1 MSITNQ
7 NSKNNT
13 QNENK
18 FEEFMDD
25 TYEQINKDISK
36 ILSEMEKE
44 KQNQNQIQIN
54 NKDNFNFNKKLF
66 DAKNDFE
73 KNQNINKIDN
83 NKIMPNINMNFI
95 DIKAF
100 NQNNNN
106 TLNKNQLMRNISMS
120 NANNNKIPNNNYP
133 VNILINNLPFYNI
146 NIINNNPFLNQTISE
161 RSLPGQ
167 YNIDNPYNI
176 INLDNI
182 IKNIDKRTTLIIRN
196 IPNKYTIP
204 LLLIELNENFKNKFD
219 TIYLPQ
225 DKIRDTNLGFG
236 FINFINPF
244 HLILFYEEFM
254 GKKWNFY
261 NSQKRCFLAYSN
273 YQGKNDLINYILK
286 KLGIKDYYQNN
297 ILNEKLRKS
306 IYINDIKN
314 IKVPIEIPIKY
325 QIKFLNYNP
334 FSLCYRKD
342 DKVFVVEKFKK

>member
-1 MSITNQ
+1 MSIINQ
-7 NSKNNT
+7 ISKNNT
-13 QNENK
+13 QKQTK

-36 ILSEMEKE
+36 ILFEMEKE
-44 KQNQNQIQIN
+44 KKNQNQIN
-54 NKDNFNFNKKLF
+54 NKDNFNFNQKLF
-66 DAKNDFE
+66 DYKN
-73 KNQNINKIDN
+73 NIDN
-83 NKIMPNINMNFI
+83 NLNTNKINNNILMPTINRNFI
-95 DIKAF
+95 DLKMS
-100 NQNNNN
+100 NNNN
-106 TLNKNQLMRNISMS
+106 SFNKNPLLRNIATS

-133 VNILINNLPFYNI
+133 INILINNLPFYNI
-146 NIINNNPFLNQTISE
+146 NIFNNNNPFLNQTISE
-161 RSLPGQ
+161 RSLTGQ

-244 HLILFYEEFM
+244 HLILFYEKFM
-254 GKKWNFY
+254 GKKWNFF
-261 NSQKRCFLAYSN
+261 NSQKKCFLAYSN
-273 YQGKNDLINYILK
+273 YQGKNDLVNYILK
-286 KLGIKDYYQNN
+286 KLGIKDFYQNN

-306 IYINDIKN
+306 IYINDVKN

-334 FSLCYRKD
+334 FSLYYQKD
-342 DKVFVVEKFKK
+342 DKVFIVEKFKK

>member
-7 NSKNNT
+7 ISKNNT
-13 QNENK
+13 QKQTK

-36 ILSEMEKE
+36 ILFEMEKE
-44 KQNQNQIQIN
+44 KKNQNQIN
-54 NKDNFNFNKKLF
+54 NKDNFNFNQKLF
-66 DAKNDFE
+66 DYKN
-73 KNQNINKIDN
+73 NIDSNLNTNKIN
-83 NKIMPNINMNFI
+83 NNILMPTINRNFI
-95 DIKAF
+95 DLKTS
-100 NQNNNN
+100 NNNN
-106 TLNKNQLMRNISMS
+106 SFNKNPLLRNIATS
-120 NANNNKIPNNNYP
+120 NNKIPNNNYP
-133 VNILINNLPFYNI
+133 INILINNLPFYNI
-146 NIINNNPFLNQTISE
+146 NIFNNNNPFLNQTISE
-161 RSLPGQ
+161 RSLTGQ

-204 LLLIELNENFKNKFD
+204 LLLIELNEDFRGKFD

-225 DKIRDTNLGFG
+225 DKIRDSNLGFG

-244 HLILFYEEFM
+244 HLILFYEKFM
-254 GKKWNFY
+254 GKKWNFF
-261 NSQKRCFLAYSN
+261 NSQKKCFLAYSN
-273 YQGKNDLINYILK
+273 YQGKNDLVNYILK
-286 KLGIKDYYQNN
+286 KLGIKDFYQNN

-306 IYINDIKN
+306 IYINDVKN

-334 FSLCYRKD
+334 FSLYYQKD
-342 DKVFVVEKFKK
+342 DKVFIVEKSKK

>member
-7 NSKNNT
+7 ISKNNT
-13 QNENK
+13 QKQTK

-36 ILSEMEKE
+36 ILFEMEKE
-44 KQNQNQIQIN
+44 KKNQNQIN
-54 NKDNFNFNKKLF
+54 NKDNFNFNQKLF
-66 DAKNDFE
+66 DYKN
-73 KNQNINKIDN
+73 NIDN
-83 NKIMPNINMNFI
+83 NLNTNKINNNILMPTINRNFI
-95 DIKAF
+95 DLKMS
-100 NQNNNN
+100 NNNN
-106 TLNKNQLMRNISMS
+106 SFNKNPLLRNIATS

-133 VNILINNLPFYNI
+133 INILINNLPFYNI
-146 NIINNNPFLNQTISE
+146 NIFNNNNPFLNQTISE
-161 RSLPGQ
+161 RSLTGQ

-204 LLLIELNENFKNKFD
+204 LLLIELNEDFRGKFD

-225 DKIRDTNLGFG
+225 DKIRDSNLGFG

-244 HLILFYEEFM
+244 HLILFYEKFM
-254 GKKWNFY
+254 GKKWNFF
-261 NSQKRCFLAYSN
+261 NSQKKCFLAYSN
-273 YQGKNDLINYILK
+273 YQGKNDLVNYILK
-286 KLGIKDYYQNN
+286 KLGIKDFYQNN

-306 IYINDIKN
+306 IYINDVKN

-334 FSLCYRKD
+334 FSLYYQKD
-342 DKVFVVEKFKK
+342 DKVFIVEKFKK

>member
-7 NSKNNT
+7 ISKNNT
-13 QNENK
+13 QKQTK

-36 ILSEMEKE
+36 ILFEMEKE
-44 KQNQNQIQIN
+44 KKNQNQIN
-54 NKDNFNFNKKLF
+54 NKDNFNFNQKLF
-66 DAKNDFE
+66 DYKN
-73 KNQNINKIDN
+73 NIYNNLNTNKINN
-83 NKIMPNINMNFI
+83 NKLMPTINRNFI
-95 DIKAF
+95 DLKMS
-100 NQNNNN
+100 NNNN
-106 TLNKNQLMRNISMS
+106 SFNKNPLLRNIATS
-120 NANNNKIPNNNYP
+120 NNKIPNNNYP
-133 VNILINNLPFYNI
+133 INILINYLPFYNI
-146 NIINNNPFLNQTISE
+146 NIFNNNNPFLNQTISE
-161 RSLPGQ
+161 RSLTGQ

-204 LLLIELNENFKNKFD
+204 LLLIELNEDFRGKFD

-225 DKIRDTNLGFG
+225 DKIRDSNLGFG

-244 HLILFYEEFM
+244 HLILFYEKFM
-254 GKKWNFY
+254 GKKWNFF
-261 NSQKRCFLAYSN
+261 NSQKKCFLAYSN
-273 YQGKNDLINYILK
+273 YQGKNDLVNYILK
-286 KLGIKDYYQNN
+286 KLGIKDFYQNN

-306 IYINDIKN
+306 IYINDVKN

-334 FSLCYRKD
+334 FSLYYQKD
-342 DKVFVVEKFKK
+342 DKVFIVEKSKK

>member
-36 ILSEMEKE
+36 ILFEMEKE
-44 KQNQNQIQIN
+44 KKNQNQIN
-54 NKDNFNFNKKLF
+54 NKDNFNFNQKLF
-66 DAKNDFE
+66 DYKN
-73 KNQNINKIDN
+73 NIYNNLNTNKIN
-83 NKIMPNINMNFI
+83 NNILMPTINRNFI
-95 DIKAF
+95 DLKRS
-100 NQNNNN
+100 NNNN
-106 TLNKNQLMRNISMS
+106 SFNKNPLLRNIATS
-120 NANNNKIPNNNYP
+120 NNKIPNNNYP
-133 VNILINNLPFYNI
+133 INILINNLPFYNI
-146 NIINNNPFLNQTISE
+146 NIFNNNNPFLNQTISE
-161 RSLPGQ
+161 RSLTGQ

-204 LLLIELNENFKNKFD
+204 LLLIELNEDFRGKFD

-225 DKIRDTNLGFG
+225 DKIRDSNLGFG

-244 HLILFYEEFM
+244 HLILFYEKFM
-254 GKKWNFY
+254 GKKWNFF
-261 NSQKRCFLAYSN
+261 NSQKKCFLAYSN
-273 YQGKNDLINYILK
+273 YQGKNDLVNYILK
-286 KLGIKDYYQNN
+286 KLGIKDFYQNN

-306 IYINDIKN
+306 IYINDVKN

-334 FSLCYRKD
+334 FSLYYQKD
-342 DKVFVVEKFKK
+342 DKVFIVEKFKK

>member
-7 NSKNNT
+7 ISKNNT
-13 QNENK
+13 QKQTK

-36 ILSEMEKE
+36 ILFEMEKE
-44 KQNQNQIQIN
+44 KKNQNQIN
-54 NKDNFNFNKKLF
+54 NKDNFNFNQKLF
-66 DAKNDFE
+66 DYKN
-73 KNQNINKIDN
+73 NIYNNPNTNKINN
-83 NKIMPNINMNFI
+83 NKLMPTINRNFI
-95 DIKAF
+95 DLKTS
-100 NQNNNN
+100 NNNN
-106 TLNKNQLMRNISMS
+106 SFNKNPLLTNIETS

-133 VNILINNLPFYNI
+133 INILINYLSFYNI
-146 NIINNNPFLNQTISE
+146 NIFNNNNPFLNQTISE
-161 RSLPGQ
+161 RSLTGQ

-204 LLLIELNENFKNKFD
+204 LLLIELNEDFRGKFD

-225 DKIRDTNLGFG
+225 DKIRDSNLGFG

-244 HLILFYEEFM
+244 HLILFYEKFM
-254 GKKWNFY
+254 GKKWNFF
-261 NSQKRCFLAYSN
+261 NSQKKCFLAYSN
-273 YQGKNDLINYILK
+273 YQGKNDLVNYILK
-286 KLGIKDYYQNN
+286 KLGIKDFYQNN

-306 IYINDIKN
+306 IYINDVKN

-334 FSLCYRKD
+334 FSLYYQKD
-342 DKVFVVEKFKK
+342 DKVFIVEKFKK

>member
-44 KQNQNQIQIN
+44 KKNQNQIQIN

-120 NANNNKIPNNNYP
+120 NANIKI
-133 VNILINNLPFYNI
+133 
-146 NIINNNPFLNQTISE
+146 
-161 RSLPGQ
+161 
-167 YNIDNPYNI
+167 
-176 INLDNI
+176 
-182 IKNIDKRTTLIIRN
+182 
-196 IPNKYTIP
+196 
-204 LLLIELNENFKNKFD
+204 LLIFQPNF
-219 TIYLPQ
+219 LS
-225 DKIRDTNLGFG
+225 
-236 FINFINPF
+236 FI
-244 HLILFYEEFM
+244 
-254 GKKWNFY
+254 KK
-261 NSQKRCFLAYSN
+261 
-273 YQGKNDLINYILK
+273 
-286 KLGIKDYYQNN
+286 
-297 ILNEKLRKS
+297 
-306 IYINDIKN
+306 
-314 IKVPIEIPIKY
+314 
-325 QIKFLNYNP
+325 
-334 FSLCYRKD
+334 
-342 DKVFVVEKFKK
+342 

>member
-1 MSITNQ
+1 M
-7 NSKNNT
+7 
-13 QNENK
+13 
-18 FEEFMDD
+18 
-25 TYEQINKDISK
+25 
-36 ILSEMEKE
+36 
-44 KQNQNQIQIN
+44 
-54 NKDNFNFNKKLF
+54 
-66 DAKNDFE
+66 
-73 KNQNINKIDN
+73 
-83 NKIMPNINMNFI
+83 
-95 DIKAF
+95 
-100 NQNNNN
+100 
-106 TLNKNQLMRNISMS
+106 
-120 NANNNKIPNNNYP
+120 
-133 VNILINNLPFYNI
+133 
-146 NIINNNPFLNQTISE
+146 
-161 RSLPGQ
+161 
-167 YNIDNPYNI
+167 
-176 INLDNI
+176 DNI

-244 HLILFYEEFM
+244 HLIPFYEEFM

-286 KLGIKDYYQNN
+286 KLGIKDFYQNN

-325 QIKFLNYNP
+325 QIEFLNYNP

>member
-7 NSKNNT
+7 ISKNNT
-13 QNENK
+13 QKQTK

-36 ILSEMEKE
+36 ILFEMEKE
-44 KQNQNQIQIN
+44 KKNQNQIN
-54 NKDNFNFNKKLF
+54 NKDNFNFNQKLF
-66 DAKNDFE
+66 DYKN
-73 KNQNINKIDN
+73 NIDN
-83 NKIMPNINMNFI
+83 NLNTNKI
-95 DIKAF
+95 
-100 NQNNNN
+100 NNN
-106 TLNKNQLMRNISMS
+106 TLMPTINRNFIDLKMSNNNNSFNKNPLLRNIATS
-120 NANNNKIPNNNYP
+120 NNKIPNNNYP
-133 VNILINNLPFYNI
+133 INILINYLPFYNI
-146 NIINNNPFLNQTISE
+146 NIFNNNNPFLNQTISE
-161 RSLPGQ
+161 RSLTGQ

-204 LLLIELNENFKNKFD
+204 LLLIELNEDFRGKFD

-225 DKIRDTNLGFG
+225 DKIRDSNLGFG

-244 HLILFYEEFM
+244 HLILFYEKFM
-254 GKKWNFY
+254 GKKWNFF
-261 NSQKRCFLAYSN
+261 NSQKKCFLAYSN
-273 YQGKNDLINYILK
+273 YQGKNDLVNYILK
-286 KLGIKDYYQNN
+286 KLGIKDFYQNN

-306 IYINDIKN
+306 IYINDVKN

-334 FSLCYRKD
+334 FSFYYQKD
-342 DKVFVVEKFKK
+342 DKVFIVEKFKK

>member
-7 NSKNNT
+7 ISKNNIQKQT
-13 QNENK
+13 K

-36 ILSEMEKE
+36 ILFEMEKE
-44 KQNQNQIQIN
+44 KKNQNQIN
-54 NKDNFNFNKKLF
+54 NKDNFNFNQKLF
-66 DAKNDFE
+66 DYKN
-73 KNQNINKIDN
+73 NIYNNLNTNKINN
-83 NKIMPNINMNFI
+83 NKLMPTINRNFI
-95 DIKAF
+95 DLKKS
-100 NQNNNN
+100 NNNN
-106 TLNKNQLMRNISMS
+106 SFNKNPLLRNIETS
-120 NANNNKIPNNNYP
+120 NNKIPSNNYP
-133 VNILINNLPFYNI
+133 INILINNLPFYNI
-146 NIINNNPFLNQTISE
+146 NIFNNNNPFLNQTISE
-161 RSLPGQ
+161 RSLTGQ

-204 LLLIELNENFKNKFD
+204 LLLIELNEDFRGKFD

-225 DKIRDTNLGFG
+225 DKIRDSNLGFG

-244 HLILFYEEFM
+244 HLILFYVKFM
-254 GKKWNFY
+254 GKKWNFF
-261 NSQKRCFLAYSN
+261 NSQKKCFLAYSN
-273 YQGKNDLINYILK
+273 YQGKNDLVNYILK
-286 KLGIKDYYQNN
+286 KLGIKDFYQNN

>member
-7 NSKNNT
+7 ISKNNT
-13 QNENK
+13 QKQTK

-36 ILSEMEKE
+36 ILFEMEKE
-44 KQNQNQIQIN
+44 KKNQNQIN
-54 NKDNFNFNKKLF
+54 NKDNFNFNQKLF
-66 DAKNDFE
+66 DYKN
-73 KNQNINKIDN
+73 NIYNNLNTNKINN
-83 NKIMPNINMNFI
+83 NKLMPTINRNFI
-95 DIKAF
+95 DLKTS
-100 NQNNNN
+100 NNNN
-106 TLNKNQLMRNISMS
+106 SFNKNPLLRNIATS
-120 NANNNKIPNNNYP
+120 NNKIPNNNYP
-133 VNILINNLPFYNI
+133 INILINNLPFYNI
-146 NIINNNPFLNQTISE
+146 NIFNNNNPFLNQTISE
-161 RSLPGQ
+161 RSLTGQ

-204 LLLIELNENFKNKFD
+204 LLLIELNEDFRGKFD

-225 DKIRDTNLGFG
+225 DKIRDSNLGFG

-244 HLILFYEEFM
+244 HLILFYEKFM
-254 GKKWNFY
+254 GKKWNFF
-261 NSQKRCFLAYSN
+261 NSQKKCFLAYSN
-273 YQGKNDLINYILK
+273 YQGKNDLVNYILK
-286 KLGIKDYYQNN
+286 KLGIKDFYQNN

-306 IYINDIKN
+306 IYINDVKN

-334 FSLCYRKD
+334 FSLYYQKD
-342 DKVFVVEKFKK
+342 DKVFIVEKFKK

>member
-120 NANNNKIPNNNYP
+120 NANNNKIPNNN
-133 VNILINNLPFYNI
+133 
-146 NIINNNPFLNQTISE
+146 PFLNQTISE
-161 RSLPGQ
+161 RILPGQ

-286 KLGIKDYYQNN
+286 KLGIKDFYQNN

>member
-18 FEEFMDD
+18 FEEFMDN

-44 KQNQNQIQIN
+44 KQNKNQIQIN

-73 KNQNINKIDN
+73 KNQNINKINN

-254 GKKWNFY
+254 GKKWKFY
-261 NSQKRCFLAYSN
+261 NSQKRCFLAY
-273 YQGKNDLINYILK
+273 
-286 KLGIKDYYQNN
+286 
-297 ILNEKLRKS
+297 
-306 IYINDIKN
+306 
-314 IKVPIEIPIKY
+314 
-325 QIKFLNYNP
+325 
-334 FSLCYRKD
+334 
-342 DKVFVVEKFKK
+342 

>member
-1 MSITNQ
+1 MSIINQ
-7 NSKNNT
+7 ISKNNT
-13 QNENK
+13 QKQTK

-36 ILSEMEKE
+36 ILFEMEKE
-44 KQNQNQIQIN
+44 KKNQNQIN
-54 NKDNFNFNKKLF
+54 NKDNFNFNQKLF
-66 DAKNDFE
+66 DYKN
-73 KNQNINKIDN
+73 NIYNNLNTNKINN
-83 NKIMPNINMNFI
+83 NKLMPTINRNFI
-95 DIKAF
+95 DLKMS
-100 NQNNNN
+100 NNNN
-106 TLNKNQLMRNISMS
+106 SFNKNPLLRNIATS

-133 VNILINNLPFYNI
+133 INILINNLPFYNI
-146 NIINNNPFLNQTISE
+146 NIFNNNNPFLNQTISE
-161 RSLPGQ
+161 RSLTGQ

-204 LLLIELNENFKNKFD
+204 LLLIELNEDFRGKFD

-225 DKIRDTNLGFG
+225 DKIRDSNLGFG

-244 HLILFYEEFM
+244 HLILFYEKFM
-254 GKKWNFY
+254 GKKWNFF
-261 NSQKRCFLAYSN
+261 NSQKKCFLAYSN
-273 YQGKNDLINYILK
+273 YQGKNDLVNYILK
-286 KLGIKDYYQNN
+286 KLGIKDFYQNN

-306 IYINDIKN
+306 IYINDVKN

-334 FSLCYRKD
+334 FSLYYQKD
-342 DKVFVVEKFKK
+342 DKVFIVEKSKK

>member
-7 NSKNNT
+7 ISKNNT
-13 QNENK
+13 QKQTK

-36 ILSEMEKE
+36 ILFEMEKE
-44 KQNQNQIQIN
+44 KKNQNQIN
-54 NKDNFNFNKKLF
+54 NKDNFNFNQKLF
-66 DAKNDFE
+66 DYKN
-73 KNQNINKIDN
+73 NIYNNLNTNKIN
-83 NKIMPNINMNFI
+83 NNILMPTINRNFI
-95 DIKAF
+95 DLKMS
-100 NQNNNN
+100 NNNN
-106 TLNKNQLMRNISMS
+106 SFNKNPLLRNIATS
-120 NANNNKIPNNNYP
+120 NNKIPNNNYP
-133 VNILINNLPFYNI
+133 INILINYLPFYNI
-146 NIINNNPFLNQTISE
+146 NIFNNNNPFLNQTISE
-161 RSLPGQ
+161 RSLTGQ

-204 LLLIELNENFKNKFD
+204 LLLIELNEDFRGKFD

-225 DKIRDTNLGFG
+225 DKIRDSNLGFG

-244 HLILFYEEFM
+244 HLIIFYEKFM
-254 GKKWNFY
+254 GKKWNFF
-261 NSQKRCFLAYSN
+261 NSQKKCFLAYSN
-273 YQGKNDLINYILK
+273 YQGKNDLVNYILK
-286 KLGIKDYYQNN
+286 KLGIKDFYQNN

-306 IYINDIKN
+306 IYINDVKN

-334 FSLCYRKD
+334 FSLYYQKD
-342 DKVFVVEKFKK
+342 DKVFIVEKFKK

>member
-7 NSKNNT
+7 ISKNNT
-13 QNENK
+13 QKQTK

-36 ILSEMEKE
+36 ILFEMEKE
-44 KQNQNQIQIN
+44 KKNQNQIN
-54 NKDNFNFNKKLF
+54 NKDNFNFNQKLF
-66 DAKNDFE
+66 DYKN
-73 KNQNINKIDN
+73 NIDN
-83 NKIMPNINMNFI
+83 NLNTNKINNNILMPTINRNFI
-95 DIKAF
+95 DLKMS
-100 NQNNNN
+100 NNNN
-106 TLNKNQLMRNISMS
+106 SFNKNPLLRNIATS
-120 NANNNKIPNNNYP
+120 NNKIPNNNYP
-133 VNILINNLPFYNI
+133 INILINYLPFYNI
-146 NIINNNPFLNQTISE
+146 NIFNNNNPFLNQTISE
-161 RSLPGQ
+161 RSLTGQ

-204 LLLIELNENFKNKFD
+204 LLLIELNEDFRGKFD

-225 DKIRDTNLGFG
+225 DKIRDSNLGFG

-244 HLILFYEEFM
+244 HLILFYEKFM
-254 GKKWNFY
+254 GKKWNFF
-261 NSQKRCFLAYSN
+261 NSQKKCFLAYSN
-273 YQGKNDLINYILK
+273 YQGKNDLVNYILK
-286 KLGIKDYYQNN
+286 KLVIKDFYQNN

-306 IYINDIKN
+306 IYINDVKN

-334 FSLCYRKD
+334 FSLYYQKD
-342 DKVFVVEKFKK
+342 DKVFIVEKFKK

>member
-7 NSKNNT
+7 ISKNNT
-13 QNENK
+13 QKQTK

-36 ILSEMEKE
+36 ILFEMEKE
-44 KQNQNQIQIN
+44 KKNQNQIN
-54 NKDNFNFNKKLF
+54 NKDNFNFNQKLF
-66 DAKNDFE
+66 DYKN
-73 KNQNINKIDN
+73 NIDN
-83 NKIMPNINMNFI
+83 NLNTNKINNNILMPTINRNFI
-95 DIKAF
+95 DLKMS
-100 NQNNNN
+100 NNNN
-106 TLNKNQLMRNISMS
+106 SFNKNPLLRNIATS
-120 NANNNKIPNNNYP
+120 NNKIPNNNYP
-133 VNILINNLPFYNI
+133 INILINYLPFYNI
-146 NIINNNPFLNQTISE
+146 NIFNNNNPFLNQTISE
-161 RSLPGQ
+161 RSLTGQ

-204 LLLIELNENFKNKFD
+204 LLLIELNEDFRGKFD

-225 DKIRDTNLGFG
+225 DKIRDSNLGFG

-244 HLILFYEEFM
+244 HLILFYEKFM
-254 GKKWNFY
+254 GKKWNFF
-261 NSQKRCFLAYSN
+261 NSQKKCFLAYSN
-273 YQGKNDLINYILK
+273 YQGKNDLVNYILK
-286 KLGIKDYYQNN
+286 KLGIKDFYQNN

-306 IYINDIKN
+306 IYINDVKN

-334 FSLCYRKD
+334 FSFYYQKD
-342 DKVFVVEKFKK
+342 DKVFIVEKFKK

>member
-7 NSKNNT
+7 ISKNNT
-13 QNENK
+13 QKQTK

-36 ILSEMEKE
+36 ILFEMEKE
-44 KQNQNQIQIN
+44 KKNQNQIN
-54 NKDNFNFNKKLF
+54 NKDNFNFNQKLF
-66 DAKNDFE
+66 DYKN
-73 KNQNINKIDN
+73 NIDN
-83 NKIMPNINMNFI
+83 NLNTNKINNNILMPTINRNFI
-95 DIKAF
+95 DLKMS
-100 NQNNNN
+100 NNNN
-106 TLNKNQLMRNISMS
+106 SFNKNPLLRNIATS
-120 NANNNKIPNNNYP
+120 NNKIPNNNYP
-133 VNILINNLPFYNI
+133 INILINNLPFYNI
-146 NIINNNPFLNQTISE
+146 NIFNNNNPFLNQTISE
-161 RSLPGQ
+161 RSLTGQ

-204 LLLIELNENFKNKFD
+204 LLLIELNEDFRGKFD

-225 DKIRDTNLGFG
+225 DKIRDSNLGFG

-244 HLILFYEEFM
+244 HLILFYEKFM
-254 GKKWNFY
+254 GKKWNFF
-261 NSQKRCFLAYSN
+261 NSQKKCFLAYSN
-273 YQGKNDLINYILK
+273 FQGKNDLVNYILK
-286 KLGIKDYYQNN
+286 KLGIKDFYQNN

-306 IYINDIKN
+306 IYINDVKN

-334 FSLCYRKD
+334 FSLYYQKD
-342 DKVFVVEKFKK
+342 DKVFIVEKFKK

>member
-7 NSKNNT
+7 ISKNNT
-13 QNENK
+13 QKQTK

-36 ILSEMEKE
+36 ILFEMEKE
-44 KQNQNQIQIN
+44 KKNQNQIN
-54 NKDNFNFNKKLF
+54 NKDNFNFNQKLF
-66 DAKNDFE
+66 DYKN
-73 KNQNINKIDN
+73 NIDN
-83 NKIMPNINMNFI
+83 NLNTNKINNNILMPTINRNFI
-95 DIKAF
+95 DLKMS
-100 NQNNNN
+100 NNNN
-106 TLNKNQLMRNISMS
+106 SFNKNPLLRNIATS
-120 NANNNKIPNNNYP
+120 NNKIPNNNYP
-133 VNILINNLPFYNI
+133 INILINNLPFYNI
-146 NIINNNPFLNQTISE
+146 NIFNNNNPFLNQTISE
-161 RSLPGQ
+161 RSLTGQ

-204 LLLIELNENFKNKFD
+204 LLLIELNEDFRGKFD

-225 DKIRDTNLGFG
+225 DKIRDSNLGFG

-244 HLILFYEEFM
+244 HLILFYEKFM
-254 GKKWNFY
+254 GKKWNFF
-261 NSQKRCFLAYSN
+261 NSQKKCFLAYSN
-273 YQGKNDLINYILK
+273 YQGKNDLVNYILK
-286 KLGIKDYYQNN
+286 KLGIKDFYQNN

-306 IYINDIKN
+306 IYINDVKN

-334 FSLCYRKD
+334 FSLYYQKD
-342 DKVFVVEKFKK
+342 DKVFIVEKFKK

>member
-7 NSKNNT
+7 ISKNNT
-13 QNENK
+13 QKQTK

-36 ILSEMEKE
+36 ILFEMEKE
-44 KQNQNQIQIN
+44 KKNQNQIN
-54 NKDNFNFNKKLF
+54 NKDNFNFNQKLF
-66 DAKNDFE
+66 DYKN
-73 KNQNINKIDN
+73 NIDN
-83 NKIMPNINMNFI
+83 NLNTNKINNNILMPTINRNFI
-95 DIKAF
+95 DLKTS
-100 NQNNNN
+100 NNNN
-106 TLNKNQLMRNISMS
+106 SFNKNPLLRNIETS
-120 NANNNKIPNNNYP
+120 NNKIPNNNYP
-133 VNILINNLPFYNI
+133 INILINNLPFYNI
-146 NIINNNPFLNQTISE
+146 NIFNNNNPFLNQTISE
-161 RSLPGQ
+161 RSLTGQ

-204 LLLIELNENFKNKFD
+204 LLLIELNEDFRGKFD

-225 DKIRDTNLGFG
+225 DKIRDSNLGFG

-244 HLILFYEEFM
+244 HLILFYEKFM
-254 GKKWNFY
+254 GKKWNFF
-261 NSQKRCFLAYSN
+261 NSQKKCFLAYSN
-273 YQGKNDLINYILK
+273 YQGKNDLVNYILK
-286 KLGIKDYYQNN
+286 KLVIKDFYQNN

-306 IYINDIKN
+306 IYINDVKN

-334 FSLCYRKD
+334 FSLYYQKD
-342 DKVFVVEKFKK
+342 DKVFIVEKFKK